1 MTTRL
6 PAPLR
11 DSLSDF
17 LADNRDV
24 PHKRHCLL
32 SFLAE
37 AMLCAESNLMQ
48 GDGFADVP
56 ALAAMLERL
65 DEHLDFLVDSS
76 EVRQS
81 HARTCFDSPESRI
94 LSDEVFAWFD
104 APSLGAP
111 DGVVDADL
119 HRGLSGQPDA
129 LSGDNGRRW

>member
-6 PAPLR
+6 PADLR
-11 DSLSDF
+11 YHLDNF

-24 PHKRHCLL
+24 PYKRFDLL
-32 SFLAE
+32 VFLAE

-48 GDGFADVP
+48 GLGFAPVP

-65 DEHLDFLVDSS
+65 DEHLDCLTVDS

-81 HARTCFDSPESRI
+81 YANTCFDSPESRI
-94 LSDEVFAWFD
+94 LSHEVFAWFD
-104 APSLGAP
+104 APALGAP
-111 DGVVDADL
+111 DGVVDPDL
-119 HRGLSGQPDA
+119 HRALSRQPDA

>member
-32 SFLAE
+32 TFLAE

-76 EVRQS
+76 EVRQQ
-81 HARTCFDSPESRI
+81 RCRYGEDQRRDS

>member
-11 DSLSDF
+11 ASLSDF
-17 LADNRDV
+17 LGDNRDV
-24 PHKRHCLL
+24 PYKRFDLL
-32 SFLAE
+32 VFLAE
-37 AMLCAESNLMQ
+37 ALLCAESNQLT
-48 GDGFADVP
+48 GPGFSDVP
-56 ALAAMLERL
+56 ALAVMLERL
-65 DEHLDFLVDSS
+65 DEHLDCLTVDS

-81 HARTCFDSPESRI
+81 NARTCFDSPESRI

-104 APSLGAP
+104 APSLGAR

>member
-76 EVRQS
+76 EVRQQ
-81 HARTCFDSPESRI
+81 RCRYGEDQRRDS